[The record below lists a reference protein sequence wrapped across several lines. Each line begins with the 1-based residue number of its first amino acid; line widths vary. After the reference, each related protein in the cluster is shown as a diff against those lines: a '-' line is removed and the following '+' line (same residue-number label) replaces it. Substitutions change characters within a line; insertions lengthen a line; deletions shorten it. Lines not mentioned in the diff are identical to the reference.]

1 MTQIRFGGILE
12 KSLSPERKYVNS
24 KDRGTAKE
32 RSKSKTAGGSS
43 NPRCCTNFDFSR
55 ACKIRS
61 AYIFPVAGGAVAAKD
76 KKVETDEIAEV
87 VDEAAAAL
95 RELTASSSVSKS
107 VADTQLA
114 AARNVTGRQVHH
126 RNESL
131 QHRRISALIFCM
143 ALQAFWVLI
152 RCHAILKY
160 CHSRW
165 VFTAND

>member
-1 MTQIRFGGILE
+1 MST
-12 KSLSPERKYVNS
+12 V
-24 KDRGTAKE
+24 
-32 RSKSKTAGGSS
+32 KTAAQLKKEAKAK
-43 NPRCCTNFDFSR
+43 RQ
-55 ACKIRS
+55 AAAAIRGV
-61 AYIFPVAGGAVAAKD
+61 AQILTFLVLVKYDRLDIFPVAGGAVAAKD

>member
-1 MTQIRFGGILE
+1 MST
-12 KSLSPERKYVNS
+12 V
-24 KDRGTAKE
+24 
-32 RSKSKTAGGSS
+32 KTAAQLKKEAKAK
-43 NPRCCTNFDFSR
+43 RQ
-55 ACKIRS
+55 AAAAIRGFAQIS
-61 AYIFPVAGGAVAAKD
+61 TFLVLVKYDRLDIFPVAGGAVAAKD

>member
-1 MTQIRFGGILE
+1 MST
-12 KSLSPERKYVNS
+12 V
-24 KDRGTAKE
+24 
-32 RSKSKTAGGSS
+32 KTAAQLKKEAKAK
-43 NPRCCTNFDFSR
+43 RQ
-55 ACKIRS
+55 AAAAIRGV
-61 AYIFPVAGGAVAAKD
+61 AQILTFLVLVKYDRLDIFPVAGGAVAAKD

-165 VFTAND
+165 VFTAHD